1 MSLYYIK
8 CSLFTKNRNIKIKC
22 ETDRKIILY
31 SSCIDCNFKKFET
44 IDEGELSYLVKGL
57 K

>member
-22 ETDRKIILY
+22 ETDRKISLY
-31 SSCIDCNFKKFET
+31 SFCIDCNFKKFET